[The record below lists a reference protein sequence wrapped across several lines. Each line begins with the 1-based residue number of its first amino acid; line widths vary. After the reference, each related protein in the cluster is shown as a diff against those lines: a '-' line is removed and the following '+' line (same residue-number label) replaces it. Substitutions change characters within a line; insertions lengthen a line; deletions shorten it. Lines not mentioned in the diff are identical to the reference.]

1 MEKASNFKIPHIR
14 SWALATDAMVL
25 MEKRGFNSTLA
36 LSIASEPKED
46 LSSADRMAARRLVT
60 ETTRRLNFIDRML
73 NSLLAPSSI
82 GNLQKEIRAFIRIYT
97 FYTWFGQGNR
107 ESKGTAAA
115 RMGRRILGWRSL
127 NPVEHILG
135 RIIVFDQN
143 QIYKGLDEFETVALE
158 TFHPTWFVRYCHNLF
173 SQEEALRF
181 LATSLQ
187 IPPTY
192 LRINTLKV
200 QSRDIESTL
209 EKQGMTVIPFEGVE
223 NVYEVVRSSRP
234 PVLSKAYREGLF
246 YLQDPASC
254 LAVQAADPK
263 PGWEVLDVCA
273 APGGKTI
280 HLAQLMEDKGRIVSI
295 DRSERRLGILKG
307 IVRRGGV
314 TIVEAIL
321 ADAYNPIPLRGE
333 FDLVLL
339 DPPCS
344 SSGTFRKT
352 PSTKWRIDA
361 RSFRGY
367 RKIQGSM
374 IDSCSRNVKK
384 GGFLVYSTCSIS
396 VEENE
401 LVIEGFLEGHPDFQL
416 VETQPVVG
424 RPGLR
429 GLTKCQR
436 LYPHINRTNGFFLAK
451 IQRAS

>member
-1 MEKASNFKIPHIR
+1 MKNAPNFNIPHVE
-14 SWALATDAMVL
+14 SWVLATDSMVL

-36 LSIASEPKED
+36 LSIVSQARED
-46 LSSADRMAARRLVT
+46 LSSAERMAARRLII
-60 ETTRRLNFIDRML
+60 ETTRRLNFIDRLL

-82 GNLQKEIRAFIRIYT
+82 GNLQRETRAFMRIYV
-97 FYTWFGQGNR
+97 FYTWFGQSDR

-135 RIIVFDQN
+135 RITVFDQN
-143 QIYKGLDEFETVALE
+143 QLCTGLDEFEIVALE
-158 TFHPTWFVRYCHNLF
+158 TFHPTWFVRYCYNLF
-173 SQEEALRF
+173 GKEEALRF
-181 LATSLQ
+181 LATSSQ

-192 LRINTLKV
+192 LRINTLKATI
-200 QSRDIESTL
+200 SDIESTL
-209 EKQGMTVIPFEGVE
+209 ENLGMTITPFKGVG

-234 PVLSKAYREGLF
+234 PALSKAYREGLF

-254 LAVQAADPK
+254 LTVQAADPQ
-263 PGWEVLDVCA
+263 PGGEVLDVCA

-295 DRSERRLGILKG
+295 DLSERRMEILKRT
-307 IVRRGGV
+307 VRMGGV

-321 ADAYNPIPLRGE
+321 ADAYNPLPLREE

-352 PSTKWRIDA
+352 PSAKWRIA
-361 RSFRGY
+361 SRSFRGY
-367 RKIQGSM
+367 GKIQGSM

-401 LVIEGFLEGHPDFQL
+401 LVIEGFLEGHPDFRL

-429 GLTKCQR
+429 GHTKCQR
-436 LYPHINRTNGFFLAK
+436 LFPHINRTNGFFLAK
-451 IQRAS
+451 IQRVS